1 MAVMEMKR
9 IHVYALKD
17 NRKKILEMLQRRAAV
32 EVSFPK
38 ETGGELA
45 GGPFTQ
51 TDTASAR
58 QTFEKNAQLISSAVE
73 TLDAYSSFKK
83 PLLSMLEGRKGI
95 GVREYEE
102 TAQSAPELTKT
113 AQRINALGKRITDQ
127 QAEIARLTSQIDALK
142 PWMGLDVSMRT
153 IGTASSSV
161 FIGSFPEELTEGEIK
176 TRIAESAP
184 EIEGVEVEVI
194 SSQPQQTCVFAV
206 CLGKYGIKLEA
217 ALRGMG
223 FTYPAAPSKTAPPE
237 RVEELNARVKKAEE
251 EIESAKQEIISYAE
265 KREELLFTSD
275 YYTMRAD
282 KYQILGELWQSPHV
296 FYLTGYVA
304 AARAEGLKE
313 ALEQKFGA
321 LVELETPAEDEELPI
336 KLKNGFF
343 GAPVEGVLEGY
354 SLPGKWEVDPSKVM
368 CVFYYVLFGMM
379 LSDAGYGFLI
389 ALGTGIVLLKFKN
402 LEDSMRKTMR
412 MFFFCGLSTIFW
424 GVLFGS
430 YFGNAV
436 DTIAHTFF
444 GYHPEVAS
452 VDDLSKLGLSLTP
465 PLWFAPLSNPMK
477 LMLFSF
483 LLGIV
488 HLFAGLAMQIYQ
500 YCRRGK
506 YLDALY
512 DSGFWYMLVGGL
524 IIALVGSD
532 MFRDMMSSAVE
543 LPAIPPVV
551 ITIALVL
558 AAIGAVGIIATSG
571 RESRGFK
578 RLLKGLYGLYGV
590 SSWLSDI
597 LSYSRL
603 LALGLATGVIANVFN
618 MLGTMAGGG
627 VGGAIMFILVFIV
640 GHVLNL
646 LINLLGAYV
655 HTNRLQYV
663 EFFGKFYEG
672 GGRKFAPF
680 AANTKHFKITEE

>member
-1 MAVMEMKR
+1 MAVVEMKR
-9 IHVYALKD
+9 IHVYALKN

-32 EVSFPK
+32 QVSFPK
-38 ETGGELA
+38 ETGEELND
-45 GGPFTQ
+45 GPFAK

-73 TLDAYSSFKK
+73 VLDTYASFKK
-83 PLLSMLEGRKGI
+83 PMLSMLEGRKSI
-95 GVREYEE
+95 GVREYDE

-113 AQRINALGKRITDQ
+113 AGRISALGKRITDQ
-127 QAEIARLTSQIDALK
+127 QAEIARLEAQIDALK
-142 PWMGLDVSMRT
+142 PWRGLDVSMRT
-153 IGTASSSV
+153 IGTNSTSV
-161 FIGSFPEELTEGEIK
+161 FIGSFPEEFTEGEIK
-176 TRIAESAP
+176 AMIAQSAP
-184 EIEGVEVEVI
+184 EVEGVEVEVI
-194 SSQPQQTCVFAV
+194 STQPQQTCVFVV
-206 CLGKYGIKLEA
+206 CLGKYGVKLEP

-237 RVEELNARVKKAEE
+237 RVKELKERIKAAQG
-251 EIESAKQEIISYAE
+251 EIDSAKQEIRSYAE
-265 KREELLFTSD
+265 KREELLFTAD

-282 KYQILGELWQSPHV
+282 KYQVLGELWQSRHV
-296 FYLTGYVA
+296 FYLTGYVP
-304 AARAEGLKE
+304 AARADGLKQ
-313 ALEQKFGA
+313 ALEQKYDA
-321 LVELETPAEDEELPI
+321 LVELETPSPGEELPV

-354 SLPGKWEVDPSKVM
+354 SLPGKWEVDPSRVM

-379 LSDAGYGFLI
+379 LSDAAYGFLI
-389 ALGTGIVLLKFKN
+389 SLACGIVLLKFKN
-402 LEDSMRKTMR
+402 IEEGLRKTMR
-412 MFFFCGLSTIFW
+412 MFFFCGISTMFW
-424 GVLFGS
+424 GVMFGS
-430 YFGNAV
+430 YFGDAIPV
-436 DTIAHTFF
+436 ITRTFF
-444 GYHPEVAS
+444 GNEVN
-452 VDDLSKLGLSLTP
+452 VP
-465 PLWFAPLSNPMK
+465 PLWFAPLDDPMR

-483 LLGIV
+483 LLGII
-488 HLFAGLAMQIYQ
+488 HLFAGLGMQIYQ

-532 MFRDMMSSAVE
+532 MFKDMMGLD
-543 LPAIPPVV
+543 LPIPSIV
-551 ITIALVL
+551 ITIALVF

-603 LALGLATGVIANVFN
+603 LALGLATGVIAQVFN

-627 VGGAIMFILVFIV
+627 VIGAILFILVFVI

-672 GGRKFAPF
+672 GGQKFEPF

>member
-1 MAVMEMKR
+1 MAVVEMKR
-9 IHVYALKD
+9 IHVYALKN

-32 EVSFPK
+32 QVSFPK
-38 ETGGELA
+38 ETGEELND
-45 GGPFTQ
+45 GPFAK

-73 TLDAYSSFKK
+73 VLDTYASFKK
-83 PLLSMLEGRKGI
+83 PMLSMLEGRKSI
-95 GVREYEE
+95 GVREYDE

-113 AQRINALGKRITDQ
+113 AGRISALGKRITDQ
-127 QAEIARLTSQIDALK
+127 QAEIARLEAQIDALK
-142 PWMGLDVSMRT
+142 PWRGLDVSMRT
-153 IGTASSSV
+153 IGTNSTSV
-161 FIGSFPEELTEGEIK
+161 FIGSFPEEFTEGEIK
-176 TRIAESAP
+176 AMIAQSAP
-184 EIEGVEVEVI
+184 EVEGVEVEVI
-194 SSQPQQTCVFAV
+194 STQPQQTCVFVV
-206 CLGKYGIKLEA
+206 CLGKYGVKLEP

-237 RVEELNARVKKAEE
+237 RVKELKERIKAAQG
-251 EIESAKQEIISYAE
+251 EIDSAKQEIRSYAE
-265 KREELLFTSD
+265 KREELLFTAD

-282 KYQILGELWQSPHV
+282 KYQVLGELWQSRHV
-296 FYLTGYVA
+296 FYLTGYVP
-304 AARAEGLKE
+304 AARADGLKQ
-313 ALEQKFGA
+313 ALEQKYDA
-321 LVELETPAEDEELPI
+321 LVELETPSPDEELPV

-354 SLPGKWEVDPSKVM
+354 SLPGKWDVDPSRVM

-379 LSDAGYGFLI
+379 LSDAAYGFLI
-389 ALGTGIVLLKFKN
+389 SLACGIVLLKFKN
-402 LEDSMRKTMR
+402 IEEGLRKTMR
-412 MFFFCGLSTIFW
+412 MFFFCGISTMFW
-424 GVLFGS
+424 GVMFGS
-430 YFGNAV
+430 YFGDAIPV
-436 DTIAHTFF
+436 ITRTFF
-444 GYHPEVAS
+444 GNEVN
-452 VDDLSKLGLSLTP
+452 VP
-465 PLWFAPLSNPMK
+465 PLWFAPLDDPMR

-483 LLGIV
+483 LLGII
-488 HLFAGLAMQIYQ
+488 HLFAGLGMQIYQ

-532 MFRDMMSSAVE
+532 MFKDMMGLD
-543 LPAIPPVV
+543 LPIPSIV
-551 ITIALVL
+551 ITIALVF

-603 LALGLATGVIANVFN
+603 LALGLATGVIAQVFN

-627 VGGAIMFILVFIV
+627 VIGAILFILVFVI

-672 GGRKFAPF
+672 GGQKFEPF

>member
-1 MAVMEMKR
+1 
-9 IHVYALKD
+9 
-17 NRKKILEMLQRRAAV
+17 
-32 EVSFPK
+32 
-38 ETGGELA
+38 
-45 GGPFTQ
+45 
-51 TDTASAR
+51 
-58 QTFEKNAQLISSAVE
+58 
-73 TLDAYSSFKK
+73 
-83 PLLSMLEGRKGI
+83 MLEGRKSI
-95 GVREYEE
+95 GVREYDE
-102 TAQSAPELTKT
+102 TAQNAPELTKT
-113 AQRINALGKRITDQ
+113 AGRINALGKRITDQ
-127 QAEIARLTSQIDALK
+127 QAEIARLEAQIDALK

-153 IGTASSSV
+153 IGTSSTSV
-161 FIGSFPEELTEGEIK
+161 FIGSFPEELSEGEIK

-184 EIEGVEVEVI
+184 EVEGVEVEVI
-194 SSQPQQTCVFAV
+194 STQPQQTCVFVV
-206 CLGKYGIKLEA
+206 CLGKYGIKLEP

-237 RVEELNARVKKAEE
+237 RVKELRERIKKAEG
-251 EIESAKQEIISYAE
+251 EIDSAKQEIMSYAE
-265 KREELLFTSD
+265 KREELLFTAD

-282 KYQILGELWQSPHV
+282 KYQVLGELWQTRHV
-296 FYLTGYVA
+296 FYLTGYVDA
-304 AARAEGLKE
+304 SEAE
-313 ALEQKFGA
+313 ALKAAMEQKYDA
-321 LVELETPAEDEELPI
+321 LVELETPSPDEELPV

-379 LSDAGYGFLI
+379 LSDAAYGFLI
-389 ALGTGIVLLKFKN
+389 SLACGIVLLKFKN
-402 LEDSMRKTMR
+402 IEEGLRKTMR
-412 MFFFCGLSTIFW
+412 MFFFCGISTMFW
-424 GVLFGS
+424 GVMFGS
-430 YFGNAV
+430 YFGDAIPV
-436 DTIAHTFF
+436 IARTFF
-444 GYHPEVAS
+444 GAEVN
-452 VDDLSKLGLSLTP
+452 VP
-465 PLWFAPLSNPMK
+465 PLWFAPLDDPMR

-483 LLGIV
+483 LLGII
-488 HLFAGLAMQIYQ
+488 HLFAGLGMQIYQ

-532 MFRDMMSSAVE
+532 MFKDMMGLD
-543 LPAIPPVV
+543 LPIPSIV
-551 ITIALVL
+551 ITIALVF

-603 LALGLATGVIANVFN
+603 LALGLATGVIAQVFN

-627 VGGAIMFILVFIV
+627 VIGAILFILVFVI

-672 GGRKFAPF
+672 GGEKFTPF

>member
-1 MAVMEMKR
+1 MAVVEMKR
-9 IHVYALKD
+9 IHVYALKN

-32 EVSFPK
+32 QVSFPK
-38 ETGGELA
+38 ETGEELND
-45 GGPFTQ
+45 GPFAK

-73 TLDAYSSFKK
+73 VLDTYASFKK
-83 PLLSMLEGRKGI
+83 PMLSMLEGRKSI
-95 GVREYEE
+95 GVREYDE

-113 AQRINALGKRITDQ
+113 AGRISALGKRITDQ
-127 QAEIARLTSQIDALK
+127 QAEIARLEAQIDALK
-142 PWMGLDVSMRT
+142 PWRGLDVSMRT
-153 IGTASSSV
+153 IGTNSTSV
-161 FIGSFPEELTEGEIK
+161 FIGSFPEEFTEGEIK
-176 TRIAESAP
+176 AMIAQSAP
-184 EIEGVEVEVI
+184 EVEGVEVEVI
-194 SSQPQQTCVFAV
+194 STQPQQTCVFVV
-206 CLGKYGIKLEA
+206 CLGKYGVKLEP

-237 RVEELNARVKKAEE
+237 RVKELKERIKAAQG
-251 EIESAKQEIISYAE
+251 EIDSAKQEIMSYAE
-265 KREELLFTSD
+265 KREELLFTAD

-282 KYQILGELWQSPHV
+282 KYQVLGELWQSRHV
-296 FYLTGYVA
+296 FYLTGYVP
-304 AARAEGLKE
+304 AARADGLKQ
-313 ALEQKFGA
+313 ALEQKYDA
-321 LVELETPAEDEELPI
+321 LVELETPSPDEELPV

-354 SLPGKWEVDPSKVM
+354 SLPGKWEVDPSRVM

-379 LSDAGYGFLI
+379 LSDAAYGFLI
-389 ALGTGIVLLKFKN
+389 SLACGIVLLKFKN
-402 LEDSMRKTMR
+402 IEEGLRKTMR
-412 MFFFCGLSTIFW
+412 MFFFCGISTMFW
-424 GVLFGS
+424 GVMFGS
-430 YFGNAV
+430 YFGDAIPV
-436 DTIAHTFF
+436 ITRTFF
-444 GYHPEVAS
+444 GNEVN
-452 VDDLSKLGLSLTP
+452 VP
-465 PLWFAPLSNPMK
+465 PLWFAPLDDPMR

-483 LLGIV
+483 LLGII
-488 HLFAGLAMQIYQ
+488 HLFAGLGMQIYQ

-532 MFRDMMSSAVE
+532 MFKDMMGLD
-543 LPAIPPVV
+543 LPIPSIV
-551 ITIALVL
+551 ITIALVF

-578 RLLKGLYGLYGV
+578 RLFKGLYGLYGV

-603 LALGLATGVIANVFN
+603 LALGLATGVIAQVFN

-627 VGGAIMFILVFIV
+627 VIGAILFILVFVI

-646 LINLLGAYV
+646 LINLLEAYV

-672 GGRKFAPF
+672 GGQKFEPF

>member
-1 MAVMEMKR
+1 MAVVEMKR
-9 IHVYALKD
+9 IHVYALKN

-32 EVSFPK
+32 QVSFPK
-38 ETGGELA
+38 ETGEELND
-45 GGPFTQ
+45 GPFAK

-73 TLDAYSSFKK
+73 VLDTYASFKK
-83 PLLSMLEGRKGI
+83 PMLSMLEGRKSI
-95 GVREYEE
+95 GVREYDE

-113 AQRINALGKRITDQ
+113 AGRISALGKRITDQ
-127 QAEIARLTSQIDALK
+127 QAEIARLEAQIDALK
-142 PWMGLDVSMRT
+142 PWRGLDVSMRT
-153 IGTASSSV
+153 IGTNSTSV
-161 FIGSFPEELTEGEIK
+161 FFGSFPEEFTEGEIK
-176 TRIAESAP
+176 AMIAQSAP
-184 EIEGVEVEVI
+184 EVEGVEVEVI
-194 SSQPQQTCVFAV
+194 STQPQQTCVFVV
-206 CLGKYGIKLEA
+206 CLGKYGVKLEP

-237 RVEELNARVKKAEE
+237 RVKELKERIKAAQG
-251 EIESAKQEIISYAE
+251 EIDSAKQEIMSYAE
-265 KREELLFTSD
+265 KREELLFTAD

-282 KYQILGELWQSPHV
+282 KYQVLGELWQSRHV
-296 FYLTGYVA
+296 FYLTGYVP
-304 AARAEGLKE
+304 AARADGLKQ
-313 ALEQKFGA
+313 ALEQKYDA
-321 LVELETPAEDEELPI
+321 LVELETPSPDEELPV

-354 SLPGKWEVDPSKVM
+354 SLPGKWEVDPSRVM

-379 LSDAGYGFLI
+379 LSDAAYGFLI
-389 ALGTGIVLLKFKN
+389 SLACGIVLLKFKN
-402 LEDSMRKTMR
+402 IEEGLRKTMR
-412 MFFFCGLSTIFW
+412 MFFFCGISTMFW
-424 GVLFGS
+424 GVMFGS
-430 YFGNAV
+430 YFGDAIPV
-436 DTIAHTFF
+436 ITRTFF
-444 GYHPEVAS
+444 GNEVN
-452 VDDLSKLGLSLTP
+452 VP
-465 PLWFAPLSNPMK
+465 PLWFAPLDDPMR

-483 LLGIV
+483 LLGII
-488 HLFAGLAMQIYQ
+488 HLFAGLGMQIYQ

-532 MFRDMMSSAVE
+532 MFKDMMGLD
-543 LPAIPPVV
+543 LPIPSIV
-551 ITIALVL
+551 ITIALVF

-603 LALGLATGVIANVFN
+603 LALGLATGVIAQVFN

-627 VGGAIMFILVFIV
+627 VIGAILFILVFVI

-672 GGRKFAPF
+672 GGQKFEPF

>member
-1 MAVMEMKR
+1 MAVVEMKR
-9 IHVYALKD
+9 IHVYALKN

-32 EVSFPK
+32 QVSFPK
-38 ETGGELA
+38 ETGEELND
-45 GGPFTQ
+45 GPFAK

-73 TLDAYSSFKK
+73 VLDTYASFKK
-83 PLLSMLEGRKGI
+83 PMLSMLEGRKSI
-95 GVREYEE
+95 GVREYDE

-113 AQRINALGKRITDQ
+113 AGRISALGKRITDQ
-127 QAEIARLTSQIDALK
+127 QTEIARLEAQIDALK
-142 PWMGLDVSMRT
+142 PWRGLDVSMRT
-153 IGTASSSV
+153 IGTNSTSV
-161 FIGSFPEELTEGEIK
+161 FIGSFPEEFTEGEIK
-176 TRIAESAP
+176 AMIAQSAP
-184 EIEGVEVEVI
+184 EVEGVEVEVI
-194 SSQPQQTCVFAV
+194 STQPQQTCVFVV
-206 CLGKYGIKLEA
+206 CLGKYGVKLEP

-237 RVEELNARVKKAEE
+237 RVKELKERIKAAQG
-251 EIESAKQEIISYAE
+251 EIDSAKQEIMSYAE
-265 KREELLFTSD
+265 KREELLFTAD

-282 KYQILGELWQSPHV
+282 KYQVLGELWQSRHV
-296 FYLTGYVA
+296 FYLTGYVP
-304 AARAEGLKE
+304 AARADGLKQ
-313 ALEQKFGA
+313 ALEQKYDA
-321 LVELETPAEDEELPI
+321 LVELETPSPDEELPV

-354 SLPGKWEVDPSKVM
+354 SLPGKWEVDPSRVM

-379 LSDAGYGFLI
+379 LSDAAYGFLI
-389 ALGTGIVLLKFKN
+389 SLACGIVLLKFKN
-402 LEDSMRKTMR
+402 IEEGLRKTMR
-412 MFFFCGLSTIFW
+412 MFFFCGISTMFW
-424 GVLFGS
+424 GVMFGS
-430 YFGNAV
+430 YFGDAIPV
-436 DTIAHTFF
+436 ITRTFF
-444 GYHPEVAS
+444 GNEVN
-452 VDDLSKLGLSLTP
+452 VP
-465 PLWFAPLSNPMK
+465 PLWFAPLDDPMR

-483 LLGIV
+483 LLGII
-488 HLFAGLAMQIYQ
+488 HLFAGLGMQIYQ

-532 MFRDMMSSAVE
+532 MFKDMMGLD
-543 LPAIPPVV
+543 LPIPSIV
-551 ITIALVL
+551 ITIALVF

-603 LALGLATGVIANVFN
+603 LALGLATGVIAQVFN

-627 VGGAIMFILVFIV
+627 VIGAILFILVFVI

-672 GGRKFAPF
+672 GGQKFEPF

>member
-1 MAVMEMKR
+1 MAVVEMKR
-9 IHVYALKD
+9 IHVYALKN

-32 EVSFPK
+32 QVSFPK
-38 ETGGELA
+38 ETGEELND
-45 GGPFTQ
+45 GPFAK

-73 TLDAYSSFKK
+73 VLDTYASFKK
-83 PLLSMLEGRKGI
+83 PMLSMLEGRKSI
-95 GVREYEE
+95 GVREYDE

-113 AQRINALGKRITDQ
+113 AGRISALGKRITDQ
-127 QAEIARLTSQIDALK
+127 QAEIARLEAQIDALK
-142 PWMGLDVSMRT
+142 PWRGLDVSMRT
-153 IGTASSSV
+153 IGTNSTSV
-161 FIGSFPEELTEGEIK
+161 FIGSFPEEFTEGEIK
-176 TRIAESAP
+176 AMIAQSAP
-184 EIEGVEVEVI
+184 EVEGVEVEVI
-194 SSQPQQTCVFAV
+194 STQPQQTCVFVV
-206 CLGKYGIKLEA
+206 CLGKYGVKLEP

-237 RVEELNARVKKAEE
+237 RVKELKERIKAAQG
-251 EIESAKQEIISYAE
+251 EIDSAKQEIRSYAE
-265 KREELLFTSD
+265 KREELLFTAD

-282 KYQILGELWQSPHV
+282 KYQVLGELWQSRHV
-296 FYLTGYVA
+296 FYLTGYVP
-304 AARAEGLKE
+304 AARADGLKQ
-313 ALEQKFGA
+313 ALEQKYDA
-321 LVELETPAEDEELPI
+321 LVELETPSPGEELPV

-354 SLPGKWEVDPSKVM
+354 SLPGKWEVDPSRVM
-368 CVFYYVLFGMM
+368 CVFYYALFGMM
-379 LSDAGYGFLI
+379 LSDAAYGFLI
-389 ALGTGIVLLKFKN
+389 SLACGIVLLKFKN
-402 LEDSMRKTMR
+402 IEEGLRKTMR
-412 MFFFCGLSTIFW
+412 MFFFCGISTMFW
-424 GVLFGS
+424 GVMFGS
-430 YFGNAV
+430 YFGDAIPV
-436 DTIAHTFF
+436 ITRTFF
-444 GYHPEVAS
+444 GNEVN
-452 VDDLSKLGLSLTP
+452 VP
-465 PLWFAPLSNPMK
+465 PLWFAPLDDPMR

-483 LLGIV
+483 LLGII
-488 HLFAGLAMQIYQ
+488 HLFAGLGMQIYQ

-532 MFRDMMSSAVE
+532 MFKDMMGLD
-543 LPAIPPVV
+543 LPIPSIV
-551 ITIALVL
+551 ITIALVF

-603 LALGLATGVIANVFN
+603 LALGLATGVIAQVFN

-627 VGGAIMFILVFIV
+627 VIGAILFILVFVI

-672 GGRKFAPF
+672 GGQKFEPF

>member
-1 MAVMEMKR
+1 MAVVEMKR
-9 IHVYALKD
+9 IHVYALKN

-32 EVSFPK
+32 QVSFPK
-38 ETGGELA
+38 ETGEELND
-45 GGPFTQ
+45 GPFAK

-73 TLDAYSSFKK
+73 VLDTYASFKK
-83 PLLSMLEGRKGI
+83 PMLSMLEGRKSI
-95 GVREYEE
+95 GVREYDE

-113 AQRINALGKRITDQ
+113 AGRISALGKRITDQ
-127 QAEIARLTSQIDALK
+127 QAEIARLEAQIDALK
-142 PWMGLDVSMRT
+142 PWRGLDVSMRT
-153 IGTASSSV
+153 IGTNSTSV
-161 FIGSFPEELTEGEIK
+161 FIGSFPEEFTEGEIK
-176 TRIAESAP
+176 AMIAQSAP
-184 EIEGVEVEVI
+184 EVEGVEVEVI
-194 SSQPQQTCVFAV
+194 STQPQQTCVFVV
-206 CLGKYGIKLEA
+206 CLGKYGVKLEP

-237 RVEELNARVKKAEE
+237 RVKELKERIKAAQG
-251 EIESAKQEIISYAE
+251 EIDSAKQEIMSYAE
-265 KREELLFTSD
+265 KREELLFTAD

-282 KYQILGELWQSPHV
+282 KYQVLGELWQSRHV
-296 FYLTGYVA
+296 FYLTGYVP
-304 AARAEGLKE
+304 AARADGLKQ
-313 ALEQKFGA
+313 ALEQKYDA
-321 LVELETPAEDEELPI
+321 LVELETPSPDEELPV

-354 SLPGKWEVDPSKVM
+354 SLPGKWEVDPSRVM

-379 LSDAGYGFLI
+379 LSDAAYGFLI
-389 ALGTGIVLLKFKN
+389 SLACGIVLLKFKN
-402 LEDSMRKTMR
+402 IEEGLRKTMR
-412 MFFFCGLSTIFW
+412 MFFFCGISTMFW
-424 GVLFGS
+424 GVMFGS
-430 YFGNAV
+430 YFGDAIPV
-436 DTIAHTFF
+436 ITRTFF
-444 GYHPEVAS
+444 GNEVN
-452 VDDLSKLGLSLTP
+452 VP
-465 PLWFAPLSNPMK
+465 PLWFAPLDDPMR

-483 LLGIV
+483 LLGII
-488 HLFAGLAMQIYQ
+488 HLFAGLGMQIYQ

-512 DSGFWYMLVGGL
+512 DSGFLYMLVGGL

-532 MFRDMMSSAVE
+532 MFKDMMGLD
-543 LPAIPPVV
+543 LPIPSIV
-551 ITIALVL
+551 ITIALVF

-603 LALGLATGVIANVFN
+603 LALGLATGVIAQVFN

-627 VGGAIMFILVFIV
+627 VIGAILFILVFVI

-672 GGRKFAPF
+672 GGQKFEPF

>member
-1 MAVMEMKR
+1 MAVVEMKR
-9 IHVYALKD
+9 IHVYALKN

-38 ETGGELA
+38 GTDEEL
-45 GGPFTQ
+45 GQGPFAR
-51 TDTASAR
+51 TDTVQAR

-73 TLDAYSSFKK
+73 VLDAYVSFKK
-83 PLLSMLEGRKGI
+83 PMLAMLEGRKGI
-95 GVREYEE
+95 GVREYDE
-102 TAQSAPELTKT
+102 TAKSAPELTKT
-113 AQRINALGKRITDQ
+113 AQRISALGKRITDQ
-127 QAEIARLTSQIDALK
+127 QAEIARLEAQIDALK

-153 IGTASSSV
+153 IGTGSTSV

-176 TRIAESAP
+176 TRIAGSAP
-184 EIEGVEVEVI
+184 EVEGVEVEVV
-194 SSQPQQTCVFAV
+194 STQPQQTCVFVV
-206 CLGKYGIKLEA
+206 CLGKHGIKLEA

-237 RVEELNARVKKAEE
+237 RVRELSERIKKAED
-251 EIESAKQEIISYAE
+251 EIESAKREIMSYAE
-265 KREELLFTSD
+265 KREELLFTAD

-282 KYQILGELWQSPHV
+282 KYEVLGELWQSRHV
-296 FYLTGYVA
+296 FYLTGYIDA
-304 AARAEGLKE
+304 SEAEGVKA
-313 ALEQKFGA
+313 ALEQKYDA
-321 LVELETPAEDEELPI
+321 LVELETPSEEEELPV

-379 LSDAGYGFLI
+379 LSDAAYGFLI
-389 ALGTGIVLLKFKN
+389 SLACGIVLLKFKN
-402 LEDSMRKTMR
+402 IEEGLRKTMR
-412 MFFFCGLSTIFW
+412 MFFFCGISTMFW
-424 GVLFGS
+424 GVMFGS
-430 YFGNAV
+430 YFGDAIPV
-436 DTIAHTFF
+436 ITRTFF
-444 GYHPEVAS
+444 GSEVN
-452 VDDLSKLGLSLTP
+452 VP
-465 PLWFAPLSNPMK
+465 PLWFAPLDDPMR

-483 LLGIV
+483 LLGII

-500 YCRRGK
+500 LCRRGK

-532 MFRDMMSSAVE
+532 MFKDMMSLDLPIPSAV
-543 LPAIPPVV
+543 
-551 ITIALVL
+551 ITVALVF

-603 LALGLATGVIANVFN
+603 LALGLATGVIAQVFN

-627 VGGAIMFILVFIV
+627 VIGAVLFILVFVI

-672 GGRKFAPF
+672 GGRKFEPF